1 MSLLRSGRAKSS
13 VTAVATAFAAVLVAF
28 GGVAAQNPPVSQAQ
42 AEQILQQAQSNPG
55 LADQIRQR
63 IQASGMTPD
72 QIRARLA
79 ASGYPSTFLDAYL
92 SAAQPGQQ
100 TLTPGADQ
108 LAAMEALGLPAFG
121 GPVLPT
127 DTGLLLKGLRP
138 ISHVFGVDAF
148 RRSTTQFLPL
158 LTGPVPAD
166 YRLGAGD
173 QLVLILTGDVEQTYP
188 LVVTREGFVLIP
200 QVGQIYVANLTMDQL
215 RQTLFDRL
223 GKVYS
228 GVRRSSDARTKFDV
242 ALANVRV
249 NQVYVVGEVT
259 QPGTY
264 QISALGTVM
273 TALYAAGGPTER
285 GNTRQVEVRRSGKLV
300 ASVDLYDYL
309 LHGNTQ
315 SDIRLETGDVVY
327 VPVYGTRVQIVGAVT
342 RPAIY
347 DLMPGQTLAD
357 AISAAGGFRPDAAL
371 RRVSILRILPGASRG
386 PGPTPRAMVD
396 VQLTPAPAGSDSS
409 LHGVLVPPVPL
420 MAGDSIAIDSIP
432 ALAESY
438 YVAIAGMVNR
448 PGAYPWRPG
457 MTLRDLVL
465 IGRGPR
471 VGADLKEAEIARLP
485 TDRAGGQL
493 ATTIRVPL
501 DSSYLIERDSAGR
514 YVGPPGIAIPASG
527 ATDVPLQPYDNVL
540 ILRQPDFDLQRTVTL
555 LGEVKYPGT
564 YSLKTKTDRV
574 VDLINRAGGLTT
586 HAYADGIRFYRNA
599 NRVGRIDVD
608 LTAALH
614 DSNSRYNIIL
624 QAQDSIEVP
633 EFEPSVKVSGAVNF
647 PGSVVWQ
654 RGMTLGDFISA
665 AGGFAQHAD
674 QNNVSVRY
682 ANGRVETKHHHVLW
696 TNSPT
701 PGPGSEVF
709 VPATD
714 PLAPHT
720 DYVALF
726 GAIAQILA
734 STVAIIVVAV
744 KG

>member
-1 MSLLRSGRAKSS
+1 MSPCTES
-13 VTAVATAFAAVLVAF
+13 TAEGSRRLWALCVVLVLPSAL
-28 GGVAAQNPPVSQAQ
+28 VAQNPPVSQQQAQ
-42 AEQILQQAQSNPG
+42 QLLQQAQSNPG
-55 LADQIRQR
+55 LADQLRQR
-63 IQASGMTPD
+63 IQSSGLTPD

-92 SAAQPGQQ
+92 SPSQAGQQ
-100 TLTPGADQ
+100 SLTPGADQ

-127 DTGLLLKGLRP
+127 DTGLIRAGLRP

-158 LTGPVPAD
+158 LSGPVPPD

-188 LVVTREGFVLIP
+188 LLVTREGFVLIP
-200 QVGQIYVANLTMDQL
+200 QVGQVYVANLTMDQL
-215 RQTLFDRL
+215 RQTLYDRL
-223 GKVYS
+223 GRVYS
-228 GVRRSSDARTKFDV
+228 GVRRGENARTRFDV
-242 ALANVRV
+242 AVANVRV
-249 NQVYVVGEVT
+249 NQVYVVGEVS
-259 QPGTY
+259 QPGSY

-285 GNTRQVEVRRSGKLV
+285 GNTRQIEVRRAGKLV
-300 ASVDLYDYL
+300 SNVDLYDYL

-315 SDIRLETGDVVY
+315 NDLRLETGDVVY
-327 VPVYGTRVQIVGAVT
+327 VPVYANRIQVVGAVP
-342 RPAIY
+342 RPAMY
-347 DLMPGQTLAD
+347 DFLPGQTLSD
-357 AISAAGGFRPDAAL
+357 AIKTAGGFRPDAAL

-386 PGPTPRAMVD
+386 PGPAPRAMID
-396 VQLTPAPAGSDSS
+396 VQLTAGTTDTA
-409 LHGVLVPPVPL
+409 LHGVVVPPVPL
-420 MAGDSIAIDSIP
+420 MTGDSIVIDSLP
-432 ALAESY
+432 GLGETY
-438 YVAIAGMVNR
+438 YVAIAGMVDK

-457 MTLRDLVL
+457 MTLRDLLL

-471 VGADLKEAEIARLP
+471 IGADLKEAEIARLP
-485 TDRAGGQL
+485 VDRSGGQL
-493 ATTIRVPL
+493 ASTIRVPL
-501 DSSYLIERDSAGR
+501 DSTYLLERDSSGR
-514 YVGPPGIAIPASG
+514 FVGPPGVAIPATG
-527 ATDVPLQPYDNVL
+527 AADVQLQPFDNVL

-555 LGEVKYPGT
+555 LGEVRYPGT
-564 YSLKTKTDRV
+564 YSLKTKTDRI
-574 VDLINRAGGLTT
+574 VDLISRAGGLTA

-599 NRVGRIDVD
+599 KNVGRIDVD
-608 LTAALH
+608 LTEAMK
-614 DSNSRYNIIL
+614 DSTSRYNVIL
-624 QAQDSIEVP
+624 QASDSIEIP
-633 EFEPSVKVSGAVNF
+633 EFEPSVKVSGAVNS

-654 RGMTLGDFISA
+654 RGMSLADFISA

-674 QNNVSVRY
+674 ENNVSVRY
-682 ANGRVETKHHHVLW
+682 ANGRVETRHKHAFW
-696 TNSPT
+696 TTNPT

-714 PLAPHT
+714 PNAPHT

-734 STVAIIVVAV
+734 STVAIIVVAI